1 MAKETYYKYQNGQRV
16 KMTNREVK
24 PYIMKVN
31 GWTTEQYNKQY
42 DIMRNK
48 LRAYEAY
55 ERQSGRQVTSQS
67 VQGLLFKEAK
77 AKKRMGTDYTPS
89 IKMQRIR
96 SFTSVS
102 SGTAGQ
108 RALQGT
114 RYRQRRAKT
123 YEDATYKQFKGLIN
137 NNPQAKRIYESIS
150 DPVKREQAMAD
161 YANKLGA
168 KINEQDEVNESEA
181 IPFGE
186 TYGSTDEIDFDI
198 EDYLD
203 E

>member
-1 MAKETYYKYQNGQRV
+1 MAKETYYKYVNGERV
-16 KMTNREVK
+16 KMTSREVK
-24 PYIMKVN
+24 AYIMKVN
-31 GWTTEQYNKQY
+31 GWTTDQYNKQY

-48 LRAYEAY
+48 VRAYEAY
-55 ERQSGRQVTSQS
+55 ERQSGRQVQSQS
-67 VQGLLFKEAK
+67 VQSLLFKEAK
-77 AKKRMGTDYTPS
+77 AKKRMGADYKPS

-102 SGTAGQ
+102 SGKAGQ
-108 RALQGT
+108 KALQGQ

-123 YEDATYKQFKGLIN
+123 YEDATYKQFKGLIES
-137 NNPQAKRIYESIS
+137 NPQAKFIYDSIS
-150 DPVKREQAMAD
+150 DPVKREQAMTD

-168 KINEQDEVNESEA
+168 KIDEQDQVNENEA

-186 TYGSTDEIDFDI
+186 TYGSTDEIDFGI
-198 EDYLD
+198 EDYL